1 MIDSRLVAP
10 ASALA
15 LALLPT
21 LAPAP
26 AEAAK
31 PTPAKPA
38 PAAKPSPSPSPSPTP
53 TPDDLDL
60 LMQQLDADA
69 TPAPGASAVP
79 LPLPSQFSSTP
90 TGAFGLGMGSNIMN
104 PNISVITDVAA
115 AAFSGPNLQ
124 VGAHDPK
131 HTGFNLQQV
140 ELSLNSPVD
149 PFLRYDSNIVFSQFG
164 VEIEEAYATTTA
176 LPLDLQARAGQFLTR
191 FGRANTTHP
200 HSWDFADQ
208 PLVLGKFMG
217 GEGNHGLGAELSWL
231 APLPWYTEVVGSV
244 TEAAGGGTARSFYG
258 NDDLGVRSP
267 LDLQGTASLRQFYFL
282 HRDWSLACGLSA
294 MTGPNPTGRANR
306 SDILGADLYL
316 KYRPLEQGSFT
327 IVALTAEAMQRR
339 RQVPA
344 GLLVDHGG
352 YGALSWHI
360 AQQWG
365 AALRYDLATGTNT
378 PGVVDYLDPD
388 WTGDR
393 GKWTANVTF
402 WPTEFSRL
410 RLQGSMDKPSWQ
422 PVPTYAT
429 FLTIET
435 VIGAHGAHKF

>member
-1 MIDSRLVAP
+1 MNPCRFLAIVAT
-10 ASALA
+10 LA
-15 LALLPT
+15 LVLPAT
-21 LAPAP
+21 Q
-26 AEAAK
+26 AA
-31 PTPAKPA
+31 AKPA
-38 PAAKPSPSPSPSPTP
+38 PTRPQARPALAPSPSPSPTP
-53 TPDDLDL
+53 SPTPTPLDDLDL
-60 LMQQLDADA
+60 LMQTLSEDGPS
-69 TPAPGASAVP
+69 PAPGASVVP
-79 LPLPSQFSSTP
+79 LPLPSSFSSTP
-90 TGAFGLGMGSNIMN
+90 TGAFGLGMGSNILN
-104 PNISVITDVAA
+104 PNISIITDVAA

-124 VGAHDPK
+124 TGAHDPQQN
-131 HTGFNLQQV
+131 GFSLQQV
-140 ELSLNSPVD
+140 EMSLNSPVD
-149 PFLRYDSNIVFSQFG
+149 PFLRFDSNIVFSQFG
-164 VEIEEAYATTTA
+164 VEIEEAYATSMA

-200 HSWDFADQ
+200 HAWDFADQ
-208 PLVLGKFMG
+208 AMFLGKFMG

-231 APLPWYTEVVGSV
+231 VPLPWYTEVVGSL
-244 TEAAGGGTARSFYG
+244 TQAEGGGTARSFYG
-258 NDDLGVRSP
+258 NEGLGVRSP

-282 HRDWSLACGLSA
+282 HRDWSLAGGVSA

-327 IVALTAEAMQRR
+327 IVSLTAEAAQRR

-352 YGALSWHI
+352 YGALAWRF

-365 AALRYDLATGTNT
+365 TAVRYDLATGL
-378 PGVVDYLDPD
+378 PGQIDYLDPF

-393 GKWTANVTF
+393 GKWTGNLTF

-410 RLQGSMDKPSWQ
+410 RLQASVDRPSWQ
-422 PVPTYAT
+422 PEPVYAT

>member
-1 MIDSRLVAP
+1 MNQRRSLAIA
-10 ASALA
+10 AAFALA
-15 LALLPT
+15 LPATQAAAAPKPQ
-21 LAPAP
+21 PAP
-26 AEAAK
+26 AR
-31 PTPAKPA
+31 PA
-38 PAAKPSPSPSPSPTP
+38 PRPATSPSPSPTP
-53 TPDDLDL
+53 TPPPADDLE
-60 LMQQLDADA
+60 QLERMLSDDG
-69 TPAPGASAVP
+69 PSPSPGATYAP
-79 LPLPSQFSSTP
+79 LPMPSQFTTMP
-90 TGAFGLGMGSNIMN
+90 TGAFGLGMGTNIMN

-124 VGAHDPK
+124 GGAHDPTK
-131 HTGFNLQQV
+131 NGFSLQQV

-149 PFLRYDSNIVFSQFG
+149 PFMRFDSNIVFSLFG
-164 VEIEEAYATTTA
+164 VEIEEAYATSTA
-176 LPLDLQARAGQFLTR
+176 LPLDLQGRAGQFLTR

-200 HSWDFADQ
+200 HSWDFVDQ
-208 PLVLGKFMG
+208 PMVLGKFMG
-217 GEGNHGLGAELSWL
+217 GEGNHALGAELSWL
-231 APLPWYTEVVGSV
+231 APLPWYTELVGSV
-244 TEAAGGGTARSFYG
+244 TEAGGGGTARSFYG
-258 NDDLGVRSP
+258 NDDLGVRGP
-267 LDLQGTASLRQFYFL
+267 LDLQGTTSLRQFYLL
-282 HRDWSLACGLSA
+282 HRDWSLATGLSA

-316 KYRPLEQGSFT
+316 KWRPLELGSFT
-327 IVALTAEAMQRR
+327 IVSLTVEALQRR

-365 AALRYDLATGTNT
+365 AAMRYDMATGL
-378 PGVVDYLDPD
+378 PGGIDYLDPS

-410 RLQGSMDKPSWQ
+410 RLQGSMDRPSWQ
-422 PVPTYAT
+422 PEPIYAT

-435 VIGAHGAHKF
+435 VVGAHGAHKF